1 MGRRSTL
8 LSKPNVDH
16 KPSQP
21 RPLTHADAARSPSV
35 PPPRPDSPLYTH
47 SDIITHMGFTNK
59 PSIKRTQPSTVFGH
73 IPGVPVGSTFEN
85 RLFLHHASVHSGI
98 LAGIDGNKNDGCYS
112 VVLSGGYEDDKDEGY
127 RFTYTGCGGRDKK
140 DGEKPRDGPQTC
152 DQTWDNTR
160 NASLRLSAHTKK
172 PVRVVRG
179 YSSSSDFAPVRGYRY
194 DGLYEVDQA
203 WMDAGKS
210 GFKVCKFILHR
221 LPDQPPIPRRQG
233 TLHLDL
239 TRWEEPQHFWSD
251 SPASPTSPTHKGK
264 ERAHA
269 NAEAGPSQVRSKP
282 PMKLPPPAPILP
294 TTNVAAARARHP
306 GPSQAQT
313 STSAPVV
320 DVTALLAEMHGAA
333 PRPAPAP
340 APALTSTPAL
350 AVAGP
355 SRPPAS
361 APSRPPVSVPSVLN
375 RTADPRKRTPSSMP
389 APAPALVKARL
400 PSPPLAP
407 AFANRATD
415 PRTRPSFA
423 THTASP
429 ASSNGK
435 PQRGAPLTPVQNA
448 SAKRRRKRSYGVDE
462 DGLEEDFKRVKIES
476 SSSKGLQRFPQKQ
489 KACPG
494 PRLNVSRSPVKQE
507 PRVVVVPKWES
518 GVIDLTSSDDDT

>member
-1 MGRRSTL
+1 
-8 LSKPNVDH
+8 
-16 KPSQP
+16 
-21 RPLTHADAARSPSV
+21 
-35 PPPRPDSPLYTH
+35 
-47 SDIITHMGFTNK
+47 
-59 PSIKRTQPSTVFGH
+59 
-73 IPGVPVGSTFEN
+73 
-85 RLFLHHASVHSGI
+85 
-98 LAGIDGNKNDGCYS
+98 
-112 VVLSGGYEDDKDEGY
+112 
-127 RFTYTGCGGRDKK
+127 
-140 DGEKPRDGPQTC
+140 
-152 DQTWDNTR
+152 
-160 NASLRLSAHTKK
+160 
-172 PVRVVRG
+172 
-179 YSSSSDFAPVRGYRY
+179 
-194 DGLYEVDQA
+194 
-203 WMDAGKS
+203 MDAGKS

-269 NAEAGPSQVRSKP
+269 NGEAGPSQVRSKP

-333 PRPAPAP
+333 PRPAPVP
-340 APALTSTPAL
+340 APTSTPVVAV

-355 SRPPAS
+355 SRPPVS
-361 APSRPPVSVPSVLN
+361 APSTSIPN
-375 RTADPRKRTPSSMP
+375 RTADPRKRPPSSMP
-389 APAPALVKARL
+389 APALAPVKTRL

-415 PRTRPSFA
+415 PRNRPLS
-423 THTASP
+423 TTLS
-429 ASSNGK
+429 ASSTSGK

-448 SAKRRRKRSYGVDE
+448 SADRRRKRSYDSDE
-462 DGLEEDFKRVKIES
+462 DGLEEGLKRVKIES
-476 SSSKGLQRFPQKQ
+476 SSSSKGLQRSLQKQ

-494 PRLNVSRSPVKQE
+494 PRLNGNRSPVKQE
-507 PRVVVVPKWES
+507 PRVVGVPKWES
-518 GVIDLTSSDDDT
+518 GVIDLTSSDDDD